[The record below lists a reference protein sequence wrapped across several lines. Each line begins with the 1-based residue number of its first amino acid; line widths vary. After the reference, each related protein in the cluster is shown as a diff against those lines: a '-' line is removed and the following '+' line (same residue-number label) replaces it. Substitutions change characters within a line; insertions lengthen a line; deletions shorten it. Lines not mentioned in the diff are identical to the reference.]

1 MCSLVREQRSPTCG
15 EAQPK
20 KKKKVYVCA
29 YILEYA

>member
-15 EAQPK
+15 EVQP

>member
-15 EAQPK
+15 EAQPPP
-20 KKKKVYVCA
+20 KKVYVCA